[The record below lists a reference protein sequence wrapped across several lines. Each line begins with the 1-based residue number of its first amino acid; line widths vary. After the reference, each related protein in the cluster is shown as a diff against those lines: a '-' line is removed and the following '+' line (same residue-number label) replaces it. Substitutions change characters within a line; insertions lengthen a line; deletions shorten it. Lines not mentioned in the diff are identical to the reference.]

1 MSVRLLDF
9 FFKLFDICSRE
20 RNLELRK
27 ISHRA
32 NIDRMQQ
39 SNINKTANQHLILHL
54 LIILSH

>member
-32 NIDRMQQ
+32 NIDRII
-39 SNINKTANQHLILHL
+39 SAVKNK
-54 LIILSH
+54 